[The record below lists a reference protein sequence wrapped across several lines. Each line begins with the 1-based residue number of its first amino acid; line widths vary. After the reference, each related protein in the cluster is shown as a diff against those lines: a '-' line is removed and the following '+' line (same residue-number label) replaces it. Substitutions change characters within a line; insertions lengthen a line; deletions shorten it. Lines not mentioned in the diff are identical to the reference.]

1 MTTWRLPM
9 SVTRLLLITIPLSGW
24 THRAETPPD
33 GVWTA
38 RIENRAVV
46 PGTVHHLSPPGRYYQ
61 PMMHPNGTVMTFDG
75 QRESVDADP
84 LGQKECKHHSN

>member
-24 THRAETPPD
+24 THRAETPTD
-33 GVWTA
+33 GVWTV

-46 PGTVHHLSPPGRYYQ
+46 PGTVHHPSPPGRYYQ

-84 LGQKECKHHSN
+84 LGQKECRHHSN

>member
-1 MTTWRLPM
+1 MTTWHLPM
-9 SVTRLLLITIPLSGW
+9 SVTRVLLITILLSGW
-24 THRAETPPD
+24 THRAETPAD
-33 GVWTA
+33 CVWTI

-46 PGTVHHLSPPGRYYQ
+46 PGSVHHLSPPGRYYQ

-75 QRESVDADP
+75 QRKSVDADP